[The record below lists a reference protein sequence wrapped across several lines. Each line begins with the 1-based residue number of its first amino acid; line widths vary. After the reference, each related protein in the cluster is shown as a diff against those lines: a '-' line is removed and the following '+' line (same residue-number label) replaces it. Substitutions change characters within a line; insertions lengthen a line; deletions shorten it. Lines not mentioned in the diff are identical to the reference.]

1 MNTAFQKLKDLA
13 FAPDPSTRAVPRGLM
28 DSLLQA
34 FENRRPGLSDETLQ
48 GDQDEVTKFFVEIY
62 EKEKPRLFQTVC
74 VQDGFLSDEACKKLF
89 HEIDDVISTVVIP
102 AYVRLATLYTPR
114 ERNEFYLT
122 PQRYH
127 FIERFGWTVAGMILG
142 AFIVWAP
149 FIPIWS
155 KEWILPFTIL
165 GLIFPNLR
173 KLYSIKSYEA
183 ELNRTVA
190 KAEREVARIELEYTS
205 AQMTSV
211 GSHRDQDEVS
221 TAFTKDDLTTPDTQ
235 ALDNVKIKGGN

>member
-1 MNTAFQKLKDLA
+1 MNTLFQKLKELA
-13 FAPDPSTRAVPRGLM
+13 FAPDASARAVPRGLI
-28 DSLLQA
+28 DSLLQS
-34 FENRRPGLSDETLQ
+34 FENRRPGLSDEMLN
-48 GDQDEVTKFFVEIY
+48 GDHDEITKFFTDIY

-74 VQDGFLSDEACKKLF
+74 IQDGFLSDDSRKKLF
-89 HEIDDVISTVVIP
+89 QEIDDLICTVVIP
-102 AYVRLATLYTPR
+102 AYVRIATQYTPR

-122 PQRYH
+122 PHRIH
-127 FIERFGWTVAGMILG
+127 FVERLGWTLGGMIAG

-165 GLIFPNLR
+165 GLTFPNLR

-190 KAEREVARIELEYTS
+190 KAEHEVGRIEMEYTS
-205 AQMTSV
+205 AQMTSERQ
-211 GSHRDQDEVS
+211 HDQLE
-221 TAFTKDDLTTPDTQ
+221 TAFPREDSTTSYHEHPQ
-235 ALDNVKIKGGN
+235 QMKIKGGN